1 MRILFLTV
9 VAAGSLVVAACADP
23 APDGAASGG
32 DAAPSAKAASDAPSE
47 PLPPAAPG
55 SEGASPLATPAAG
68 EVDSNPPGDA
78 CGASKVAAFVSQ
90 EATPAV
96 RARLAKEVGHDR
108 IRWVGPDTVVTMDF
122 RPDRLNV
129 TLDANDII
137 TGGKCS

>member
-9 VAAGSLVVAACADP
+9 VAAGSLAVAACADP

-32 DAAPSAKAASDAPSE
+32 EAAPSGKAASDAQPVPS
-47 PLPPAAPG
+47 PPAAPG
-55 SEGASPLATPAAG
+55 REGAAPPAKPAAG

-96 RARLAKEVGHDR
+96 RARLAREVGHDR

>member
-1 MRILFLTV
+1 MRTLFLTIA
-9 VAAGSLVVAACADP
+9 AAGSLAVTACADSAPEDAEATGGNAVPAAATDGAQPVPTETAAP
-23 APDGAASGG
+23 APESIPPVVATTAG
-32 DAAPSAKAASDAPSE
+32 D
-47 PLPPAAPG
+47 
-55 SEGASPLATPAAG
+55 
-68 EVDSNPPGDA
+68 VDSNPPGDT
-78 CGASKVAAFVSQ
+78 CGASKVAAFVAQ

-96 RARLAKEVGHDR
+96 RARLASEVGHDR